1 MGNRILMSTII
12 SKLIEDNLSELEIM
26 KHNELIDS
34 YKQLSDKCDNIISKI
49 KERKNIKTAQ

>member
-1 MGNRILMSTII
+1 MSTII